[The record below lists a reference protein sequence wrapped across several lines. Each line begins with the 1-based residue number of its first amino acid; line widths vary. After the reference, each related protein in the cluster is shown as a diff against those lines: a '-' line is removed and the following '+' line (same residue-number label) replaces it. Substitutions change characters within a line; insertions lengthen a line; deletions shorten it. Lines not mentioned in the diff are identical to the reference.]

1 MEELKQRFA
10 ALQEKWKALETRV
23 RLGALAG
30 VGVVIAGAILF
41 FAHGSNPD
49 YGILFSNLS
58 QEDAARIVE
67 RLRGLNVEYEL
78 GEGGTT
84 ILVAEDAVHETRLTL
99 ANEGLPSGGGVGFEL
114 FDTQRF
120 GESDF
125 SEQVQFRRALE
136 GELARTIRHLAG
148 VESARVHLVLPERR
162 LFTTDESEASAS
174 VALHMNPGWRLR
186 EDQVQGVQHLVAS
199 SVQGLAPGNVTV
211 VDGDGRPLSED
222 GAESGEAVANAEE
235 LRHQI
240 EQSKQRAVQQLLDAS
255 LGPGVAIV
263 RVSAEVDMSR
273 EEHLQE
279 TYDPERIA
287 TRSFEITEERSAEA
301 EGDAQGIPGAASNLP
316 GGAAAEATAGESAA
330 GRRHERRN
338 YEVTKT
344 VRRAF
349 RPVGRLTR
357 LTVAVVVDGTWDGE
371 GDARSYTERDADE
384 LTRIR
389 ALVSTAAGISAER
402 GDEVT
407 VENVAFAGGPRE
419 EPAAHPD
426 DFIAVYEPWLP
437 YAAAAA
443 LLLLVLI
450 GAFVFWL
457 RRKKRLKAEKE
468 AEEARK
474 LRVLEARARGEE
486 VDEDDLDALP
496 APTPVAELGAGEEDD
511 IDGYGDDVNAVL
523 ADYEQLRVLAL
534 EVARRDP
541 ELAARV
547 VRGWLADDVKAQ
559 KKAEE
564 SQEAA

>member
-1 MEELKQRFA
+1 M
-10 ALQEKWKALETRV
+10 
-23 RLGALAG
+23 
-30 VGVVIAGAILF
+30 
-41 FAHGSNPD
+41 
-49 YGILFSNLS
+49 
-58 QEDAARIVE
+58 
-67 RLRGLNVEYEL
+67 
-78 GEGGTT
+78 
-84 ILVAEDAVHETRLTL
+84 
-99 ANEGLPSGGGVGFEL
+99 
-114 FDTQRF
+114 
-120 GESDF
+120 
-125 SEQVQFRRALE
+125 
-136 GELARTIRHLAG
+136 
-148 VESARVHLVLPERR
+148 
-162 LFTTDESEASAS
+162 
-174 VALHMNPGWRLR
+174 
-186 EDQVQGVQHLVAS
+186 
-199 SVQGLAPGNVTV
+199 
-211 VDGDGRPLSED
+211 
-222 GAESGEAVANAEE
+222 
-235 LRHQI
+235 
-240 EQSKQRAVQQLLDAS
+240 
-255 LGPGVAIV
+255 
-263 RVSAEVDMSR
+263 
-273 EEHLQE
+273 
-279 TYDPERIA
+279 
-287 TRSFEITEERSAEA
+287 
-301 EGDAQGIPGAASNLP
+301 
-316 GGAAAEATAGESAA
+316 
-330 GRRHERRN
+330 
-338 YEVTKT
+338 
-344 VRRAF
+344 
-349 RPVGRLTR
+349 
-357 LTVAVVVDGTWDGE
+357 
-371 GDARSYTERDADE
+371 
-384 LTRIR
+384 
-389 ALVSTAAGISAER
+389 STAAGISAER

>member
-1 MEELKQRFA
+1 MDQVKERLK
-10 ALQEKWKALETRV
+10 ALEEKWKALNARV
-23 RLGALAG
+23 RIGILAG
-30 VGVVIAGAILF
+30 AGVLVAGAILF
-41 FAHGSNPD
+41 FAHGSSPD

-67 RLRGLNVEYEL
+67 RLRAMNVDYEL
-78 GEGGTT
+78 AEGGGT
-84 ILVAEDAVHETRLTL
+84 ILVPDASVHETRLTL

-199 SVQGLAPGNVTV
+199 SVQGLSPSNVTV
-211 VDGDGRPLSED
+211 VDGDGRPLSEQGG
-222 GAESGEAVANAEE
+222 GAGEGVSDAED
-235 LRHQI
+235 LRRQI
-240 EQSKQRAVQQLLDAS
+240 EQGKQRAVQQLLDAS
-255 LGPGVAIV
+255 LGPGVAVV

-273 EEHLQE
+273 VEDLQE
-279 TYDPERIA
+279 TYDPDRIA
-287 TRSFEITEERSAEA
+287 TRSFEVTEERTADA

-316 GGAAAEATAGESAA
+316 GGPAAEATAGESAA

-344 VRRAF
+344 VRRQV
-349 RPVGRLTR
+349 RPVGRLSR
-357 LTVAVVVDGTWDGE
+357 LTVAVVVDGTWTGE
-371 GDARSYTERDADE
+371 GDGRSYTERDADE
-384 LTRIR
+384 LARIR
-389 ALVSTAAGISAER
+389 SLVATAAGISAER

-407 VENVAFAGGPRE
+407 VENVPFAGSQDV
-419 EPAAHPD
+419 PAAHPS

-437 YAAAAA
+437 YAAGAA
-443 LLLLVLI
+443 LFLLALI
-450 GAFVFWL
+450 GGVILWL
-457 RRKKRLKAEKE
+457 RRKRKKKE
-468 AEEARK
+468 REQEEK
-474 LRVLEARARGEE
+474 LRELEARAAGQE
-486 VDEDDLDALP
+486 VDSDDPDALP

-511 IDGYGDDVNAVL
+511 FEGYEGDVEAVL

-559 KKAEE
+559 KKDDA
-564 SQEAA
+564 SKEAA

>member
-222 GAESGEAVANAEE
+222 GAESGEAVANAED

-316 GGAAAEATAGESAA
+316 GGAAVSAGVIGTSRWGEAEDQNESSVFANA
-330 GRRHERRN
+330 SKVFAIDTGSRR
-338 YEVTKT
+338 
-344 VRRAF
+344 
-349 RPVGRLTR
+349 L
-357 LTVAVVVDGTWDGE
+357 
-371 GDARSYTERDADE
+371 
-384 LTRIR
+384 
-389 ALVSTAAGISAER
+389 ALVATVGL
-402 GDEVT
+402 GDGLFTNSIGDDGVNPFGT
-407 VENVAFAGGPRE
+407 LALYFTRNFSVIVDHTGRFTNVAASLAPIRGQP
-419 EPAAHPD
+419 
-426 DFIAVYEPWLP
+426 
-437 YAAAAA
+437 
-443 LLLLVLI
+443 LVL
-450 GAFVFWL
+450 
-457 RRKKRLKAEKE
+457 
-468 AEEARK
+468 
-474 LRVLEARARGEE
+474 
-486 VDEDDLDALP
+486 
-496 APTPVAELGAGEEDD
+496 TLGAVNVGERFGSDAQF
-511 IDGYGDDVNAVL
+511 GGTL
-523 ADYEQLRVLAL
+523 AYTFTF
-534 EVARRDP
+534 
-541 ELAARV
+541 
-547 VRGWLADDVKAQ
+547 
-559 KKAEE
+559 
-564 SQEAA
+564 